1 MLVNSRR
8 RYLGNLNHESR
19 SRTCGKVNCTNGRS
33 TNAQLLN
40 RICSHSLPL
49 AQRRCTVY
57 VGMSSVCASANR
69 RTPPPSRS
77 LAHQMFPNSQREK
90 EKQTWQVGTMP
101 VHLILYCHVQG
112 LTFYFL
118 DAKILENLV
127 GKLRWPTS
135 ERTSELGLGWEL
147 GWGSKIKMLVGQART
162 MYVVWFR
169 PGQRED

>member
-57 VGMSSVCASANR
+57 VGMSSVCA
-69 RTPPPSRS
+69 
-77 LAHQMFPNSQREK
+77 HQMFPNSQREK

-127 GKLRWPTS
+127 GKLRWQFRLRRRAS
-135 ERTSELGLGWEL
+135 ERASWD
-147 GWGSKIKMLVGQART
+147 WGGNWDGVQKSKC
-162 MYVVWFR
+162 W
-169 PGQRED
+169 